1 MELTD
6 EELYHLQYLV
16 YDEVYYGD
24 DSVVYGEGDYATSL
38 RSVLEKINAEL
49 KKRKA

>member
-1 MELTD
+1 MDLTD

-16 YDEVYYGD
+16 YDEVHYGD
-24 DSVVYGEGDYATSL
+24 DDVVYGENEYSVAL